1 MTDGPRFSTA
11 PPNPDDAHLR
21 YFGGSLVSF
30 AFALVDTWRSRT
42 LLRRPALAP
51 PPSPRPI
58 GSMATDPAPSATAT

>member
-1 MTDGPRFSTA
+1 MTDGRRFSIA

-21 YFGGSLVSF
+21 YFGGGLVSF
-30 AFALVDTWRSRT
+30 VFALVDTWRSRT
-42 LLRRPALAP
+42 LLRRPARAQ